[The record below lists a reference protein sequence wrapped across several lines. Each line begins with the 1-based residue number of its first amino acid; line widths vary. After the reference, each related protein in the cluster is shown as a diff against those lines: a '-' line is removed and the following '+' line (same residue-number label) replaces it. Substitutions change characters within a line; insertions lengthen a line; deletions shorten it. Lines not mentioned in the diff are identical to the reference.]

1 MEANFRIAFMSP
13 GALFAGRKMA
23 RTRGAIPQHFGGSV
37 KSDAVRSQHNNI
49 IVYQSLVK
57 WNWQASECSI

>member
-37 KSDAVRSQHNNI
+37 KSDAVRSQHI
-49 IVYQSLVK
+49 IIL
-57 WNWQASECSI
+57 

>member
-1 MEANFRIAFMSP
+1 MEAKFRIAFMSP

-23 RTRGAIPQHFGGSV
+23 RTRGAIPQHLKSV
-37 KSDAVRSQHNNI
+37 KSDAVRSQHNNNI

-57 WNWQASECSI
+57 WN